1 MDRSSPCIGRPR
13 APGISPRIAGHA
25 GAHFRANRT
34 GFTLIE
40 LMVVVALIGI
50 LAAVIGFSL
59 SGGGQAAALDNAQR
73 NLLAMIQAA
82 KANAVLEG
90 APARLIVYADTNPIP
105 TADAGTVVPKILRYY
120 GVIYSSTDANGNVTW
135 TAANEGAYLPS
146 GIYFVPALAKS
157 SFIGS
162 GSLPPKTGA
171 GAATPNALTSAQSDS
186 PAGSTTPS
194 PAFGTMT
201 LPTFPSSQP
210 LQANNGGD
218 IYYYVQFNPDGTFH
232 DPASGTTTANLIIGA
247 GNPISDQTVD
257 FGGSANKL
265 LSGVQLRFLGIAPFS
280 GVEDITGTQ

>member
-1 MDRSSPCIGRPR
+1 MDRPHPYIGQLHPPVILPPF
-13 APGISPRIAGHA
+13 ADNA
-25 GAHFRANRT
+25 GARFKANRT

-59 SGGGQAAALDNAQR
+59 SGGSQAAALDNAQR

-90 APARLIVYADTNPIP
+90 SPARMIIYADTNPIN
-105 TADAGTVVPKILRYY
+105 TTDTSTVAPKVLRYY
-120 GVIYSSTDANGNVTW
+120 GIIYSTTLSNGTVVW
-135 TAANEGAYLPS
+135 TAANQGEYLPS
-146 GIYFVPALAKS
+146 GIYFVPGQES

-162 GSLPPKTGA
+162 GSLPPKTGSSNS
-171 GAATPNALTSAQSDS
+171 NALTTGQPDSAT
-186 PAGSTTPS
+186 GTSTTS

-201 LPTFPSSQP
+201 LTAFPSSQP

-218 IYYYVQFNPDGTFH
+218 TYYYVQFTPDGTFR
-232 DPASGTTTANLIIGA
+232 DPASGATTANLIIGA
-247 GNPISDQTVD
+247 AKPISDTAVD
-257 FGGSANKL
+257 FQGSTNKL

-280 GVEDITGTQ
+280 GVEDITGIQ